1 LACRDKD
8 VIFRYKKKNMK
19 NQIEQVV
26 ERLIKAERELEVL
39 QTTRVNMDEVLDIM
53 DDMNEWEQSEAYGL
67 YMRFS
72 QKPELN

>member
-1 LACRDKD
+1 
-8 VIFRYKKKNMK
+8 MK

-72 QKPELN
+72 